1 MMSYPA
7 MGTYRPEPMHRD
19 PRRGRVIGG
28 CILVALGL
36 AFSLSLWPIG
46 YLGGA
51 SETFGSAAHIGPWMI
66 PGFALFFTG
75 MGLLLAGALR
85 GGALRAWGLGL
96 AGCGLG
102 ISLGLWPIGFIAGVE
117 QNFDLTA
124 HIGPWMLGGF
134 IPLFVGLAL
143 VLADLLLAPHD
154 ASPAARDS
162 AGAVAD
168 RTAAASPTMA
178 RG

>member
-1 MMSYPA
+1 MMSPPA
-7 MGTYRPEPMHRD
+7 MAAYQFEPMYRD

-51 SETFGSAAHIGPWMI
+51 SETFGAAAHIGPWMI

-75 MGLLLAGALR
+75 VGLLLAGALR
-85 GGALRAWGLGL
+85 GGALQAWGLGVT
-96 AGCGLG
+96 GFGLG
-102 ISLGLWPIGFIAGVE
+102 VSLGLWPIGFIAGVE
-117 QNFDLTA
+117 QNFALIL

-134 IPLFVGLAL
+134 IPLFIGLAL
-143 VLADLLLAPHD
+143 VLAELVL
-154 ASPAARDS
+154 SPRDTPP
-162 AGAVAD
+162 AD
-168 RTAAASPTMA
+168 RSAADAAHRATLASASMA
-178 RG
+178 EG